1 MRVWPVM
8 KARRSVPLSTSR
20 RRRVFAP
27 FSIAPRLLLG
37 TGTPRPLLSLD
48 ADPTTWPPPLLFLF
62 LLSLVRCCLPRTRK
76 NVGPDEQGSPTEPIN
91 SLMYRPRCLALNN
104 FADLPWSL
112 TPSKEWFGLLRTARL
127 VSVSPQVPY
136 SKALAKHKGQHVL

>member
-112 TPSKEWFGLLRTARL
+112 TPSKEWFRLLRTARL